1 MRNAAMRAKPVGNHH
16 WQGVELLLRRWLVER
31 QRLLS
36 QFCAL
41 SAEVKDGKRLPGRQ
55 HRLDRFC
62 ETLVDYV
69 SAGHFEVYC
78 ELLEEGAR
86 RGVQQSGAISALYA
100 RIVSTTAAALDFND
114 SYLNSATGP
123 ALLGDLSVLGQ
134 TLASR
139 FDWEDALIRH
149 LHANDRAVA

>member
-1 MRNAAMRAKPVGNHH
+1 MRGQAVGNHH
-16 WQGVELLLRRWLVER
+16 WRGVESLLRRWLAER

-36 QFCAL
+36 QFCSL
-41 SAEVKDGKRLPGRQ
+41 SAELTHGKRSAAQQ

-69 SAGHFEVYC
+69 SAGHFEVYL

-86 RGVQQSGAISALYA
+86 RGVQQSAVISRLYA
-100 RIVSTTAAALDFND
+100 AIVPTTAAALDFND
-114 SYLNSATGP
+114 RYLNGMIGP
-123 ALLGDLSVLGQ
+123 ALRQDLSVLGQ
-134 TLASR
+134 TLAAR

-149 LHANDRAVA
+149 LHVSDRAVA